1 MRPRVGITAAV
12 ERISYGAWKEV
23 EAALSPIGYVRA
35 VSEAGGR
42 ALLLPPDPEDAE
54 RPEDVL
60 GLIDALVLTGG
71 AGDVDPARYG
81 QRPHPRTGPVQPGR
95 DAYEILL
102 ARAAVERDLP
112 VLGICRGMQI
122 LNVAFGGSLEQ
133 HLPEVVGHEDHRRVP
148 GKFSEHEVSLKPGSL
163 AARACGGER
172 IGAKSHHHQGIRDV
186 GEGFVPTGWAADGT
200 VEAIEM
206 PGKRFVLGV
215 LWHPEE
221 DRESRLIRALVEEVH
236 LVDRGS

>member
-12 ERISYGAWKEV
+12 ERISYGAWSGV

-42 ALLLPPDPEDAE
+42 ALLLPPEPEGTE
-54 RPEDVL
+54 RPEELL
-60 GLIDALVLTGG
+60 GLLDALVLTGG
-71 AGDVDPARYG
+71 AGDIDPALYG
-81 QRPHPRTGPVQPGR
+81 QRPHPETGPIQPGR
-95 DAYEILL
+95 DAFEISL
-102 ARAAVERDLP
+102 ARAAVERDMP
-112 VLGICRGMQI
+112 VLGICRGMHL

-133 HLPEVVGHEDHRRVP
+133 HLPEVVGHEGHRRVP
-148 GKFSEHEVSLKPGSL
+148 GRFSEHEVSLEPGSL

-172 IGAKSHHHQGIRDV
+172 VRVKSHHHQGIAEV
-186 GEGFVPTGWAADGT
+186 GEGLIPTGWDAEDGT

-221 DRESRLIRALVEEVH
+221 DRESRLIRALVEEVE
-236 LVDRGS
+236 LV

>member
-12 ERISYGAWKEV
+12 ERISYGAWSGV

-42 ALLLPPDPEDAE
+42 ALLLPPEPEGTE
-54 RPEDVL
+54 RPEELL
-60 GLIDALVLTGG
+60 GLLDALVLTGG
-71 AGDVDPARYG
+71 AGDIDPALYG
-81 QRPHPRTGPVQPGR
+81 QRPHPETGPIQPGR
-95 DAYEILL
+95 DAFELSL
-102 ARAAVERDLP
+102 ARAAVERDMP
-112 VLGICRGMQI
+112 VLGICRGMQL

-133 HLPEVVGHEDHRRVP
+133 HLPEVVGHEGHRRVP
-148 GKFSEHEVSLKPGSL
+148 GRFSEHEVSLEPGSL

-172 IGAKSHHHQGIRDV
+172 VRVKSHHHQGIAEV
-186 GEGFVPTGWAADGT
+186 GEGLIPTGWDAEDGT

-221 DRESRLIRALVEEVH
+221 DRESRLIRALVEEVE
-236 LVDRGS
+236 LV

>member
-12 ERISYGAWKEV
+12 ERISYGAWSGV

-42 ALLLPPDPEDAE
+42 ALLLPPDPEGAE
-54 RPEDVL
+54 RPEELL
-60 GLIDALVLTGG
+60 GLLDALVLTGG
-71 AGDVDPARYG
+71 AGDIDPALYG
-81 QRPHPRTGPVQPGR
+81 QRPHPETGPIQPGR
-95 DAYEILL
+95 DAFELSL
-102 ARAAVERDLP
+102 ARAAVERDMP
-112 VLGICRGMQI
+112 VLGICRGMHL

-133 HLPEVVGHEDHRRVP
+133 HLPEVVGHEGHRRVP
-148 GKFSEHEVSLKPGSL
+148 GRFSEHEVSLEPGSL

-172 IGAKSHHHQGIRDV
+172 VRVKSHHHQGIAEV
-186 GEGFVPTGWAADGT
+186 GEGLIPTGWDAEDGT

-221 DRESRLIRALVEEVH
+221 DRESRLIRALVEEVE
-236 LVDRGS
+236 LV

>member
-12 ERISYGAWKEV
+12 ERISYGAWSGV

-42 ALLLPPDPEDAE
+42 ALLLPPDPEGAE
-54 RPEDVL
+54 RPEELL
-60 GLIDALVLTGG
+60 GLLDALVLTGG
-71 AGDVDPARYG
+71 AGDIDPALYG
-81 QRPHPRTGPVQPGR
+81 QRPHPETGPIQPGR
-95 DAYEILL
+95 DAFEISL
-102 ARAAVERDLP
+102 ARAAVERDMP
-112 VLGICRGMQI
+112 VLGICRGMHL

-133 HLPEVVGHEDHRRVP
+133 HLPEVVGHEGHRRVP
-148 GKFSEHEVSLKPGSL
+148 GRFSEHEVSLEPGSL

-172 IGAKSHHHQGIRDV
+172 VRVKSHHHQGIAEV
-186 GEGFVPTGWAADGT
+186 GEGLIPTGWDAEDGT

-221 DRESRLIRALVEEVH
+221 DRESRLIRALVEEVE
-236 LVDRGS
+236 LV